1 MCTHDLFR
9 DIKLTSF
16 GDRIYL
22 ELAEQYGIIDAASN
36 VAKRNVLADH
46 LREVIDTLEQK
57 GDQIASLYDL
67 LDFQDKP
74 LPRGVPSKPKYAAFV

>member
-1 MCTHDLFR
+1 M
-9 DIKLTSF
+9 
-16 GDRIYL
+16 
-22 ELAEQYGIIDAASN
+22 ELAEQYGVIDAASN

-67 LDFQDKP
+67 LDFQDQP
-74 LPRGVPSKPKYAAFV
+74 LRRDGIPSRPKYAFV